1 MRILLVDDN
10 PLNLALLLRLLHRR
24 FADELDPE
32 QPPIALTDS
41 TTALDLLHGTMTITD
56 AIQAATPMTVQRT
69 MPEHARVHARANAK
83 HNPTP
88 TFTHIMLDIHMPA
101 ISGLSMAR
109 RIRGLPTSSVNRHA
123 KLLACTTAVRE
134 EEQRLYRAGGFDGLI
149 EKPVRENTLRAFFD
163 FLGEE
168 DARRKRQER
177 LFRRAEAMLVSL
189 SSSSS
194 GRDSDSDAKAGPALP
209 DNGDLGS
216 RSSHNVFDGG
226 GGGGDQVTKSSSVV
240 GFASVLT
247 SSAGTPSEPSPAST
261 PSDDCSG
268 ATSPLPAF
276 AGTGGHPTLTQRLA
290 RSKSVGAEPAE
301 ARSFFLA
308 LHNTDPLI
316 LPPISSTCPM
326 GATAAETNKLC
337 RANSPA
343 QMSCADGRSHVEGE
357 VIRSPHYVTSGFFLG
372 RHEGEEDGQAGR
384 EFIVPSAQFDGVAES
399 QSSPSSEAPPPLS
412 RSPALRSHTRPP
424 PLPSHIRQV
433 SAAPID
439 LRDLAEVKRDVDL
452 DSFQLEGSYFDA
464 SNQVIRW
471 ISGADENLTEDELAM
486 NGGEFDVDVEGE
498 CEGSGDGDGGEGQVE
513 MLSDAN
519 ECAVLCS
526 HGLDQV
532 ISSEVNSQA
541 AAGAHNNS
549 AAALNT
555 LLRSSTLPTMPSHFT
570 GGGSDRGV
578 SYNATASSPTSSPAS
593 TLSRATAGGGGGVR
607 SSHVRHSN
615 PSPATAAHFSYGA
628 PPPSARGAVVMDL
641 ERELALE
648 LESVGVSMAAVSVEA
663 AAARPRAAR
672 TELLS
677 SRMRPSNSAPVALLP
692 APAMYPAS
700 TGAEAIDLTAH
711 DEVPLLEEAMSGAVS
726 ESNSIHAVD
735 AVSTDSV
742 FGLTWTRGMVSP
754 SPTMSDMLADGPFGG
769 VLTPPASTMAHDGFF
784 RRESDISGS
793 SSAGHTSA
801 TSEQHLGPAE
811 EHHYQQEQKEPG
823 AGPGSQFAAL
833 PILTDGTPARQQQQQ
848 QHRSLSKI
856 SKLRQRRP
864 NSIVLPPFRFSIDL
878 SGSPSGLNL
887 PLGHHHHSAA
897 SHHSIRG
904 DGLVSP
910 RGTTGERLLSS
921 GDSPSSHSG
930 RICASMVKARDT
942 LFTRTSEVCMRS
954 FASLFL
960 AKPGSR
966 SHGAVGGGGAG
977 AGVSQSLP
985 CTPPALSD
993 ATVVQLKLQD
1003 CGAAGDGGR
1012 DDAEDATRSVVGI

>member
-412 RSPALRSHTRPP
+412 R
-424 PLPSHIRQV
+424 HIRQV

-532 ISSEVNSQA
+532 ISSEVNS
-541 AAGAHNNS
+541 
-549 AAALNT
+549 
-555 LLRSSTLPTMPSHFT
+555 
-570 GGGSDRGV
+570 
-578 SYNATASSPTSSPAS
+578 
-593 TLSRATAGGGGGVR
+593 VR

-711 DEVPLLEEAMSGAVS
+711 DEVPLLEEAMSGA
-726 ESNSIHAVD
+726 
-735 AVSTDSV
+735 
-742 FGLTWTRGMVSP
+742 
-754 SPTMSDMLADGPFGG
+754 
-769 VLTPPASTMAHDGFF
+769 
-784 RRESDISGS
+784 
-793 SSAGHTSA
+793 
-801 TSEQHLGPAE
+801 
-811 EHHYQQEQKEPG
+811 
-823 AGPGSQFAAL
+823 
-833 PILTDGTPARQQQQQ
+833 
-848 QHRSLSKI
+848 
-856 SKLRQRRP
+856 RRP